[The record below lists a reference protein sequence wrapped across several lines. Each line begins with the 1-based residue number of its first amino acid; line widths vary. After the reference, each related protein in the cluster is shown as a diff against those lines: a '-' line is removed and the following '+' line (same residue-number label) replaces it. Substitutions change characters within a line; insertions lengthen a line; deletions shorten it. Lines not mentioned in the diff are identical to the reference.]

1 MKYIIVEKKY
11 DEQSNLLTDSSI
23 VFSSKD
29 YDECAN
35 EWLRMVE
42 EGLGNE
48 YTEFHLQQINP

>member
-29 YDECAN
+29 YDVCR